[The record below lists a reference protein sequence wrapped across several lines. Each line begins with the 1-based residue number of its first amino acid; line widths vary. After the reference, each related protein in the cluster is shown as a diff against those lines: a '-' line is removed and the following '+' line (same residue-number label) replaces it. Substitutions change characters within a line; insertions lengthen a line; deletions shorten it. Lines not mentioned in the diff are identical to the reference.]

1 MFLLEG
7 HQNVV
12 VVCNATTSI
21 NTVTILLNEKKKKK
35 KVPRFLPRDGI
46 AGLEGM

>member
-21 NTVTILLNEKKKKK
+21 NTVTILLNEKKKK
-35 KVPRFLPRDGI
+35 VPRFLPRDGI

>member
-35 KVPRFLPRDGI
+35 VPRFLPRDGI